1 VHRDEGCNGQS
12 PAQRKSIS
20 EERAAGVGN
29 ALQDVRRASLSRVL
43 SPAACADRHQ
53 ARIGRTKRL
62 RQAVLHGRRIGQPVL
77 WDIPAC
83 VLTEL
88 GLRAGLRGVY
98 LFAVTALRLPS
109 QHGASAGFMRSARPG
124 VTCRGTRSTLVMK
137 GSAVRVRA
145 SASLQQR
152 FAERK
157 APCGGVVSSQ
167 SQIWVRSARGR
178 VPSRERGNRSRARVS
193 VLATVRPCSPRRS
206 SVGTRSAQ
214 GDALEAEFAWTRDE
228 RRTEASE
235 ALRTS
240 RAALPPVPTTSRP
253 SGG

>member
-12 PAQRKSIS
+12 PAQKSIS

-62 RQAVLHGRRIGQPVL
+62 RQAVLHGRRIKPVL

-109 QHGASAGFMRSARPG
+109 QHGASAGFMRLRATRRDLPRYAINARNEG
-124 VTCRGTRSTLVMK
+124 VRGS
-137 GSAVRVRA
+137 
-145 SASLQQR
+145 
-152 FAERK
+152 
-157 APCGGVVSSQ
+157 
-167 SQIWVRSARGR
+167 
-178 VPSRERGNRSRARVS
+178 
-193 VLATVRPCSPRRS
+193 SPRVGSFHCAS
-206 SVGTRSAQ
+206 SS
-214 GDALEAEFAWTRDE
+214 DE
-228 RRTEASE
+228 RESVAGSRRTAQKPYRFPVDAQRMDRQPGFEA
-235 ALRTS
+235 A
-240 RAALPPVPTTSRP
+240 
-253 SGG
+253 